1 MSTELADDWST
12 LAAKAQARVSQYKP
26 QQHQQHANFLPVSLN
41 AFITWLPEGGR
52 ECLARDIIGSKS
64 DNELYDIFSNLL
76 TGPATPMRARSK
88 PPSVSP
94 SPHAKRE
101 AHVEAVAAT
110 LTQPEKRTSQFKE
123 LCLKRD
129 DNRCVITGELDIEYW
144 EELNRPEEPYFG
156 RTEGAHIIPFCYAS
170 WESAEVLYR
179 CFPLVR
185 QVQEGISTETIND
198 TSNGMTLRANI
209 HDEFRRFTI
218 ALKPTN
224 VYEVKTFPRFPKW
237 DISALPTSS
246 TIHLTQADDAQ
257 DVALPKAALLDCHY
271 RLSEILNA
279 SGMGHVIDRYL
290 RDWED
295 IKCEAP
301 KTLDEAGRTNV
312 NAFLQAGLWE
322 HALA

>member
-76 TGPATPMRARSK
+76 TGPATPSESRKYLSRVTSSTNQSSGLVRARSK

-170 WESAEVLYR
+170 WESAEVLY
-179 CFPLVR
+179 
-185 QVQEGISTETIND
+185 
-198 TSNGMTLRANI
+198 
-209 HDEFRRFTI
+209 
-218 ALKPTN
+218 
-224 VYEVKTFPRFPKW
+224 
-237 DISALPTSS
+237 
-246 TIHLTQADDAQ
+246 
-257 DVALPKAALLDCHY
+257 
-271 RLSEILNA
+271 
-279 SGMGHVIDRYL
+279 
-290 RDWED
+290 
-295 IKCEAP
+295 
-301 KTLDEAGRTNV
+301 
-312 NAFLQAGLWE
+312 LQ
-322 HALA
+322 